1 MNDRYQPARG
11 PHDGLWWQI
20 ALGVF
25 VGQLMSAAVAGIAFL
40 LLAGFAASQAEDAAK
55 QLSRQLQQATRQ
67 AQSAVP
73 PTPSYAPAPTRT
85 RRPLSDDERC
95 MGGRRL
101 KRLPNGWQDLLH
113 EPC

>member
-1 MNDRYQPARG
+1 MNYRYQPARG

-20 ALGVF
+20 ALGIF
-25 VGQLMSAAVAGIAFL
+25 VGQLMSAAVAGIAFF
-40 LLAGFAASQAEDAAK
+40 LLAGLAASQAEDAAK

-73 PTPSYAPAPTRT
+73 PTPSYAPAQTRT

-95 MGGRRL
+95 IGGRRL
-101 KRLPNGWQDLLH
+101 KRLPNGWQDLPYD
-113 EPC
+113 PC